1 MRQPDL
7 PAHLIVRLDIC
18 IGRCLI
24 MSRKEGNR
32 GSRKPRGKKH
42 FRGQQDARLKRD
54 ELEASTREAD
64 NDVRWYGQNPQLIK
78 DFASLPFNYMLGAPI
93 PSDNL
98 GIAANSISGIMV
110 LKFIPTVG
118 VATSETS
125 PINVAMRSLFA
136 QVRRANSGSTN
147 YDPADLMLYVL
158 AMDSALSYLAHIKR
172 GLGMLY
178 AETPYNRY
186 YVKYLME
193 ASGYDYANFAANAAN
208 IRGYINLYAAKLSS
222 MAIPAYFSYL
232 ARHQWMCS
240 NYYWDSPTVRAQTYI
255 FRPAG
260 FLKFALDSS
269 GAGSLTLS
277 PVGILRA
284 ENIVTY
290 GDQLLN
296 PIITNQDFNIMS
308 GDILK
313 AFGDAGVV
321 KPAGIADGAVLLP
334 QYSAEVLTEIE
345 NATVHGI
352 DNPKYSICQN
362 TAVGGGYLYEVQNF
376 NKMIIVNTAGRFA
389 VPKTTITQYMID
401 GLNAKSQFL
410 NFHKDGP
417 SPEDIMIATRM
428 KSFGQITGLP
438 TADGLT
444 DSIDPSGTISE
455 LYVPVTVTGHA
466 SEIFTMMTMYRLSYG
481 SGSVNPSV
489 TQMTTSTYELVGSY
503 TYTGQTG
510 APSASAGAMERSNLL
525 SVALSQFDWHPF
537 VKLEHFSSIGSSSTS
552 PTVTDNTRYASNYLG
567 DFDNYTIIDEV
578 NQNNISGVAMLSMLT

>member
-1 MRQPDL
+1 MN
-7 PAHLIVRLDIC
+7 
-18 IGRCLI
+18 
-24 MSRKEGNR
+24 RKEGNR
-32 GSRKPRGKKH
+32 GTRKSRGKKH

-54 ELEASTREAD
+54 ELEASSREAD

-98 GIAANSISGIMV
+98 GITANSISGIMT
-110 LKFIPTVG
+110 LKFIPTAG

-125 PINVAMRSLFA
+125 PVNVAMRSLFA

-158 AMDSALSYLAHIKR
+158 AMDSALSYLAYMKR

-186 YVKYLME
+186 YVKYLMQ
-193 ASGYDYANFAANAAN
+193 ASGYDYASFSANAAN
-208 IRGYINLYAAKLSS
+208 IRGYVNLYAAKLSS

-240 NYYWDSPTVRAQTYI
+240 NYYWDSPTVRAQTYV
-255 FRPAG
+255 FCPAG
-260 FLKFALDSS
+260 FLKFALDSE
-269 GAGSLTLS
+269 GAGSLTYA
-277 PVGILRA
+277 PVPILRA
-284 ENIVTY
+284 DSIVTY

-308 GDILK
+308 GDVLK
-313 AFGDAGVV
+313 AFGDGGVV

-334 QYSAEVLTEIE
+334 QYSEEVLMEIE

-352 DNPKYSICQN
+352 SSPKYSIRQN
-362 TAVGGGYLYEVQNF
+362 TAVGGGYLYEEQNF
-376 NKMIIVNTAGRFA
+376 SKMILVNTAGNNTA
-389 VPKTTITQYMID
+389 LPKQAITQYMLD
-401 GLNAKSQFL
+401 GLNSKSQIL

-417 SPEDIMIATRM
+417 SPEDIMVATRM
-428 KSFGQITGLP
+428 KSFGHITGLP
-438 TADGLT
+438 TVDGT
-444 DSIDPSGTISE
+444 TNVTDPSGPVSVI
-455 LYVPVTVTGHA
+455 YVPVTVTGHA
-466 SEIFTMMTMYRLSYG
+466 SEIFTIMTMYRLSYG

-489 TQMTTSTYELVGSY
+489 TSMTTSTYELVGSY

-510 APSASAGAMERSNLL
+510 SSTASAGAMERSNLL
-525 SVALSQFDWHPF
+525 SVSLSQFDWHPF
-537 VKLEHFSSIGSSSTS
+537 VKLEHFSAIGSSATA